1 MKKSEESHGLRIGI
15 VGAGHVTRTLHLP
28 ALQAVSG
35 ARVVAL
41 ADPDQEALSHVSK
54 QFGITRGV
62 ADYRAL
68 LEDPSV
74 EAIAVCVPA
83 QFHVEIALAALHAG
97 KHVFV
102 EKPLAL
108 TLEECDRLIE
118 AAAGVPLQVM
128 LGFNTRWHRLAQQA
142 RTLFHQGT
150 FGPLEV
156 VRSVLTSYHRDLSE
170 WSKHRVSGGGVLLEM
185 AMHHF
190 DLWRYI
196 LGQEV
201 EEISAHTRSG
211 TWEDESAT
219 VTARLSCGALV
230 SAAFAER
237 TSQNNN
243 IEIYGR
249 TGSMRVSFYRF
260 DGLETSTT
268 SDIPGNMPARIWG
281 LVQFAK
287 ELPRALSTLQRGGS
301 GISPTLK
308 NFDTLSPRFER
319 GSVSNVA
326 WKMDDVRWPSPSR
339 RWNRLLLGIR
349 SVCKKR
355 KRELSEP
362 PRIPRQEPVHDDSVF
377 LHHRPYVRS
386 P

>member
-1 MKKSEESHGLRIGI
+1 MRKPEEPHGLRIGI
-15 VGAGHVTRTLHLP
+15 VGAGRVTRTLHLP

-35 ARVVAL
+35 AHVVAL
-41 ADPDQEALSHVSK
+41 ADPDQEALSRVSK
-54 QFGITRGV
+54 QFGVTRAV
-62 ADYRAL
+62 ADYRTL

-118 AAAGVPLQVM
+118 AAAGGPLQVM
-128 LGFNTRWHRLAQQA
+128 LGFNTRWHRLARQA
-142 RTLFHQGT
+142 RALFRQGT
-150 FGPLEV
+150 FGPLET
-156 VRSVLTSYHRDLSE
+156 VRSVLTSCHRDLPE
-170 WSKHRVSGGGVLLEM
+170 WRKRRVSGGGVLLEM

-196 LGQEV
+196 LGREV

-230 SAAFAER
+230 SAAFAQC
-237 TSQNNN
+237 TSQDNR

-249 TGSMRVSFYRF
+249 TGTMSVSFYRF

-268 SDIPGNMPARIWG
+268 SAIPGNVPARIKG
-281 LVQFAK
+281 LMQFAK
-287 ELPRALSTLQRGGS
+287 ELPRALSTLRHGGDWHQSYVEEWRHFVTSVRTGRRVECGLEDGRCALAIALAAMESAATGNTISVQRE
-301 GISPTLK
+301 K
-308 NFDTLSPRFER
+308 QKLS
-319 GSVSNVA
+319 
-326 WKMDDVRWPSPSR
+326 
-339 RWNRLLLGIR
+339 
-349 SVCKKR
+349 
-355 KRELSEP
+355 ELSCMSA
-362 PRIPRQEPVHDDSVF
+362 PRACP
-377 LHHRPYVRS
+377 
-386 P
+386 